1 MAVDPVCGMTVDPAR
16 AAGSFEYGG
25 TTHYFCSNG
34 CLAKFSADPQRF
46 LAGAREPTM
55 QHAPVVQIG
64 GLRRGGGAAAP
75 RPPSQS
81 LSAAPPASPLPPPPP
96 PPGPPP
102 FARAGQGPPPPG
114 AGGAF
119 HMSTPPLVR

>member
-1 MAVDPVCGMTVDPAR
+1 MTVDPAR

-64 GLRRGGGAAAP
+64 GLGRGEAEPARRSS
-75 RPPSQS
+75 SQS
-81 LSAAPPASPLPPPPP
+81 SSASPPASSLPSPSALPAPSSLPRAEQAPPPRVSETTYTCPMHP
-96 PPGPPP
+96 
-102 FARAGQGPPPPG
+102 
-114 AGGAF
+114 
-119 HMSTPPLVR
+119 